1 MNKEFKIDS
10 KIVSLIAAELHVKD
24 KQVMALGELFAS
36 EATIPFIARYRKEAT
51 GGLDEVV
58 IQQAK
63 LRFEFYAELE
73 KRRAYILK
81 SLEDRELQTPE
92 LQNAILQTYSATDL
106 EDIFLPYKPKR
117 RTRATIAREKGLEPL
132 AELILKQQQNTDLE
146 QEAVKFVSLE
156 KDVPDIAAALAG
168 AGDII
173 AEFISEDKEVRK
185 RLRELFAV
193 EAELSSVLI
202 KKNIDKG
209 EKFKDYFDWNEK
221 ASSSPSHRVLAL
233 FRGENAGVLKLRI
246 RPAEAKALRI
256 MQLYLI
262 RKNCSCTEYFS
273 AVITD
278 SYDRLIAPSLENE
291 LRGELKQ
298 LADNEAVKVFAQNLR
313 ELLMAP
319 PLGNRA
325 VLAIDPGIRTGCKLV
340 ALNEYGDLLDNTV
353 VFIDRKQ
360 NEAEKIIR
368 QWVEKYRSTAIAIG
382 NGTYGRESEKFVR
395 SLKIAEVDVI
405 MVSESGASVYS
416 ASETAREEFPDYDLT
431 VRGAVSIG
439 RRLLDPLAELVK
451 IDPKSIGVG
460 QYQHDVDQKLLKDGL
475 DSVVMSC
482 VNAVGV
488 ELNTASKEL
497 LTYVSGIGE
506 KIAENIIKYRSG
518 NGEFKSRK
526 DILKVPRLGAKA
538 YEQAAGF
545 IRVNN
550 SANPLDR
557 SAVHPESYGIV
568 EKMARDS
575 RCTVADLLDNQQLR
589 AGIVLEDYI
598 TEKAGLPTLEDIM
611 RELAR
616 PGRDPRAEF
625 KLFAFSNDV
634 NNIGDLNEGMVLPG
648 IVTNVTNFGA
658 FVDIGVHQ
666 DGLVHISQLADKYVA
681 DPNSIVK
688 VQQQVQ
694 VRVLEVDQKRKRI
707 SLSMKKK

>member
-1 MNKEFKIDS
+1 MDKEFETDK
-10 KIVSLIAAELHVKD
+10 KTASLIAAELSIKD
-24 KQVMALGELFAS
+24 KQVEALKKLFES
-36 EATIPFIARYRKEAT
+36 EATVPFIARYRKEVT

-58 IQQAK
+58 IQQVK
-63 LRFEFYAELE
+63 MRLEFYEELE

-81 SLEDRELQTPE
+81 SLNDRELLTSE
-92 LQNAILQTYSATDL
+92 LKSAINNTYSVTEL
-106 EDIFLPYKPKR
+106 EDIFLPYKLKR

-132 AELILKQQQNTDLE
+132 AELILKQQNNIDLE
-146 QEAVKFVSLE
+146 QEAVKFIAE
-156 KDVPDIAAALAG
+156 ENDVADSAGALAG
-168 AGDII
+168 AADII
-173 AEFISEDKEVRK
+173 AEVVSEDKQVRK
-185 RLRELFAV
+185 RLRELFSE
-193 EAELSSVLI
+193 EAEISSILV

-209 EKFKDYFDWNEK
+209 EKFKDYFDWSEK
-221 ASSSPSHRVLAL
+221 AATAPSHRLLAL

-246 RPAEAKALRI
+246 RPATERSLSSMQRI
-256 MQLYLI
+256 ILSKSCRYPEYL
-262 RKNCSCTEYFS
+262 S
-273 AVITD
+273 AVLAD
-278 SYDRLIAPSLENE
+278 SYERLIAPSLENE
-291 LRGELKQ
+291 LRAELKQ
-298 LADNEAVKVFAQNLR
+298 QADTEAVKVFAQNLR

-325 VLAIDPGIRTGCKLV
+325 VLALDPGIRTGCKLV

-353 VFIDRKQ
+353 VFIDRKPA
-360 NEAEKIIR
+360 EAEKIIR
-368 QWVEKYRSTAIAIG
+368 QWVDKYKSSAIAIG

-395 SLKIAEVDVI
+395 SLKISPVDVI

-416 ASETAREEFPDYDLT
+416 ASETAREEFSEYDLT

-460 QYQHDVDQKLLKDGL
+460 QYQHDVDQKLLKEGL

-497 LTYVSGIGE
+497 LTYVSGVGV
-506 KIAENIIKYRSG
+506 KIAENIIRYRSE

-526 DILKVPRLGAKA
+526 DLLKVPRLGAKA

-545 IRVNN
+545 IRVNA

-557 SAVHPESYGIV
+557 SAVHPESYDIV
-568 EKMARDS
+568 TKMARDCN
-575 RCTVADLLDNQQLR
+575 CTVADLLGNQQLR
-589 AGIVLEDYI
+589 SAITPERYI
-598 TEKAGLPTLEDIM
+598 TEKAGLPTLLDIM
-611 RELAR
+611 QELAR

-634 NNIGDLNEGMVLPG
+634 NEIGDLREGMLLPG
-648 IVTNVTNFGA
+648 VVTNVTNFGA

-681 DPNSIVK
+681 DPNTIVK
-688 VQQQVQ
+688 VQQQVR
-694 VRVLEVDQKRKRI
+694 VKVLEVDLKRKRI
-707 SLSMKKK
+707 ALSMKIK